1 MKYEKA
7 KIKALDGSTKNST
20 YIYYVQIYVQRTTV
34 KKYHTKKSGIVN
46 WRHKSVINYKIRSA
60 INFVPSDK
68 WHICI
73 YIHK

>member
-34 KKYHTKKSGIVN
+34 KKYHTKKAVL
-46 WRHKSVINYKIRSA
+46 
-60 INFVPSDK
+60 
-68 WHICI
+68 
-73 YIHK
+73 